1 MNKRLSKL
9 NNVNYNEKSISN
21 LFTIDSKT
29 KQESMRKLGS
39 EYLQ

>member
-9 NNVNYNEKSISN
+9 NNVNYNEKSSSS

-29 KQESMRKLGS
+29 KQEFVKKLGS